1 MAVKTY
7 KPITP
12 SRRWITTS
20 SFDEITKTEPEKSL
34 TEGQSSTGGRNNLG
48 RVTSRHRGGGHKQLY
63 RHIDFYRRD
72 KWGMPATVEAIE
84 YDPNRTA
91 RIALL
96 TYQDGEKRYILW
108 PDGVPVGTAL
118 LAHDEAEIKP
128 GNTLP
133 LRHIPPGIVIHNLE
147 LFKGRGA
154 QVVRSAG
161 SGAVIMAK
169 EGDHAQVKLPSGE
182 IRLVSLECIAT
193 IGQLGNVDNKAL
205 SIGKAGRS
213 RWLGRR
219 PHTRGIAMNP
229 HDHPH
234 GGGEGKSGQG
244 NPHPVSPWGWQ
255 TKGFRTRKRRKYS
268 NRFIVKRRPPGVRNP
283 Q

>member
-7 KPITP
+7 KPKTP

-20 SFDEITKTEPEKSL
+20 SFEEITKTEPEKSL
-34 TEGQSSTGGRNNLG
+34 TEGQHRTGGRNNRG

-63 RHIDFYRRD
+63 RRIDFYRRD
-72 KWGMPATVEAIE
+72 KWGMPSTVEAIE

-96 TYQDGEKRYILW
+96 KYQDNEKRYILW
-108 PDGVPVGTAL
+108 PEGLGVGTTV
-118 LAHDEAEIKP
+118 LAHEEAEVKP
-128 GNTLP
+128 GNALP
-133 LRHIPPGIVIHNLE
+133 LRSIPPGVVIHNLE
-147 LFKGRGA
+147 LFKGRGG
-154 QVVRSAG
+154 QLVRSAG
-161 SGAVIMAK
+161 NGAIIMAK
-169 EGDHAQVKLPSGE
+169 EGDYAQVKLPSGE
-182 IRLVSLECIAT
+182 IRLVGLDCIAT
-193 IGQLGNVDNKAL
+193 IGQLGNADNKTL

-255 TKGFRTRKRRKYS
+255 TKGRRTRNKRKYS
-268 NRFIVKRRPPGVRNP
+268 SRFIVKRRPNGVRNP